1 VQKLQQEPD
10 LAPVPPVEAV
20 REHLN
25 RVLASPHF
33 RTSKRSSDFLSFVVD
48 LTLQGRQLEI
58 KERTIG
64 AAVFGRPLDYE
75 TPADPIV
82 RVKANEV
89 RKRLAQYYGEVGADE
104 PVQIELPA
112 GAYVP
117 AFRWRSSPSGIA
129 IGMLAGDPPATA
141 EVHSVPDQAVVAPPM
156 PPKRSRRTYP
166 VFAAVGV
173 VLLLAAAFAGWK
185 AIPRGSPLDDFWAPV
200 VRSSGAPLVCVGIS
214 DSWMISR
221 RLQAELERLPAKG
234 GAPGTVQV
242 RPGEFPHLV
251 NLHVST
257 GNFESVLA
265 LSLLLAAKG
274 VSPQLRVGAAMSLQ
288 DVGQHPVISIGAFNN
303 PWTIR
308 RNAELRFAFE
318 GDGADESAA
327 LSIKDRQ
334 HPETPWVVSDRFPWK
349 AQTIDYAVIT
359 RLFDRTSGN
368 VFITAAGINTF
379 GTRAAGEFLT
389 DPRYWDALV
398 QSAPTGWQKKNLQIV
413 LETSVVGTTPGPP
426 RVLATYF
433 W

>member
-1 VQKLQQEPD
+1 MTS
-10 LAPVPPVEAV
+10 VPPAELV

-33 RTSKRSSDFLSFVVD
+33 RTSKRSSHFLSFVVD

-89 RKRLAQYYGEVGADE
+89 RKRLAQYYGEVGAE
-104 PVQIELPA
+104 ESVQIELPS

-117 AFRWRSSPSGIA
+117 AFRWRGSASGIA
-129 IGMLAGDPPATA
+129 VGMLTGDPPLLA
-141 EVHSVPDQAVVAPPM
+141 EVRSVSDETVVSEQPGLAR
-156 PPKRSRRTYP
+156 PKRSRRRSP
-166 VFAAVGV
+166 ALVAGGA
-173 VLLLAAAFAGWK
+173 LLLVAAAFLGWK
-185 AIPRGSPLDDFWAPV
+185 TIPRASPLDDFWAPV

-234 GAPGTVQV
+234 GSYGTVQV

-274 VSPQLRVGAAMSLQ
+274 VSPQLRIGAAMSLQ

-327 LSIKDRQ
+327 LSIKDRL

-389 DPRYWDALV
+389 DPRYWEALV
-398 QSAPTGWQKKNLQIV
+398 QSAPTGWQRKNLQIV